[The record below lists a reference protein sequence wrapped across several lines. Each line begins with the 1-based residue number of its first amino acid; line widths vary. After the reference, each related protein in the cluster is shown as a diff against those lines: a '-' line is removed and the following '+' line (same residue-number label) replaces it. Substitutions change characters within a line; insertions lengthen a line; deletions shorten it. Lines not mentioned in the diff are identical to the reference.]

1 MYFSAESGNIMEKV
15 VKDVLEDVILKL
27 RKEKVREPIKETSF
41 LKQRAH
47 IVYFGLISDF
57 KNTNIY

>member
-27 RKEKVREPIKETSF
+27 RKEKVREPIKEISF

-47 IVYFGLISDF
+47 IFYFGLISDF

>member
-27 RKEKVREPIKETSF
+27 RKEKGNL
-41 LKQRAH
+41 LKKQ
-47 IVYFGLISDF
+47 VF
-57 KNTNIY
+57 